1 MLHSNYTGWRM
12 PYGYISKD
20 KKPFVNPKEAK
31 VVKHIFDLALS
42 GKSKRDI
49 LYELNNKK
57 IPSQTGKEWSS
68 STLVYLFKK
77 DKIMF
82 YAGYINGEK
91 DTHEPIIDLATAKK
105 LIAQL
110 SVQTSRPHRKEYL
123 LSNIDVLYC
132 GYCSGKAKS
141 ASLPIGENK
150 VMREYYLCTT
160 RQMYG
165 AGSGKCNGSK
175 NVPQKA
181 VNGLVLTDLTI
192 HAGNN
197 NLEKYLEAYRKK
209 MKAEVD
215 AKAKSINQE
224 INSLM
229 DKQYSITSKKE
240 LTETAEQ
247 LNGLMK
253 QRQIILSPFAKI
265 VSVND
270 IKLAKKIKSLPLT
283 EQRELIQKLIF
294 RIELFFDK
302 VIVHYNFGISANGN
316 NKVELRIDNGKLV
329 SKKK

>member
-12 PYGYISKD
+12 PYGYTAKD

-31 VVKHIFDLALS
+31 IVKHIFDLALS

-57 IPSQTGKEWSS
+57 IPSQTGKEWSAG
-68 STLVYLFKK
+68 TLVYLFKK

-82 YAGYINGEK
+82 YAGYINEEK
-91 DTHEPIIDLATAKK
+91 DNHEPIIDLATAKK

-110 SVQTSRPHRKEYL
+110 SAKTLRPHRKDYL
-123 LSNIDVLYC
+123 LSNLDVLHC

-141 ASLPIGENK
+141 ASLPIGDNK

-165 AGSGKCNGSK
+165 AGSGKCNNSK
-175 NVPQKA
+175 TVPQKA
-181 VNGLVLTDLTI
+181 VNDLVLTDLTI

-197 NLEKYLEAYRKK
+197 NLEKYLALYSKK
-209 MKAEVD
+209 VKMEVD
-215 AKAKSINQE
+215 TKSKTINRR
-224 INSLM
+224 IDSLM
-229 DKQYSITSKKE
+229 EKQYTVTSKKD

-247 LNGLMK
+247 LNELMQ
-253 QRQIILSPFAKI
+253 QRQVILSPFAKI

-283 EQRELIQKLIF
+283 GQRELIQKLIY
-294 RIELFFDK
+294 RIELFSDK

-316 NKVELRIDNGKLV
+316 NKVELRINNGKLV

>member
-12 PYGYISKD
+12 PYGYIPKD
-20 KKPFVNPKEAK
+20 KKPFINPKEAR

-57 IPSQTGKEWSS
+57 IPSQTGKEWSAG
-68 STLVYLFKK
+68 TLVYLFKK

-82 YAGYINGEK
+82 YAGYINDEK
-91 DTHEPIIDLATAKK
+91 DNHEPIIDLATAKK

-110 SVQTSRPHRKEYL
+110 SAKTLRPHRKEYL
-123 LSNIDVLYC
+123 LSNIEVLYC
-132 GYCSGKAKS
+132 GYCGGKAKS
-141 ASLPIGENK
+141 ASLPIGKDK

-165 AGSGKCNGSK
+165 AGSGKCNKSK
-175 NVPQKA
+175 TVQQKA
-181 VNGLVLTDLTI
+181 VNDLVLTDLTI
-192 HAGNN
+192 HASNN
-197 NLEKYLEAYRKK
+197 NLGKYLELYGKK
-209 MKAEVD
+209 IKTEVN
-215 AKAKSINQE
+215 ARAKSINQE

-229 DKQYSITSKKE
+229 DKQYKVTSKKE
-240 LTETAEQ
+240 LTENAEQ
-247 LNGLMK
+247 LNALMQ

-270 IKLAKKIKSLPLT
+270 IKFAKKIKSLPLQ
-283 EQRELIQKLIF
+283 EQKGLIQKLIY
-294 RIELFFDK
+294 RIDLFSDK
-302 VIVHYNFGISANGN
+302 IIVHYNFGISANGN
-316 NKVELRIDNGKLV
+316 NNVELRIDNGKLV